1 MQIQSRTSDVHIWLG
16 HIANEV
22 DLFEKN
28 EPNSAG
34 AMLLLVSF
42 LLRLM
47 KSPSF
52 TPKTFLA
59 LLFQKDKA
67 KEKNKSKNRNLKP
80 RIQSF

>member
-1 MQIQSRTSDVHIWLG
+1 MKSIYL
-16 HIANEV
+16 
-22 DLFEKN
+22 LMEKK
-28 EPNSAG
+28 EPNAAG

-47 KSPSF
+47 RSPSF
-52 TPKTFLA
+52 TAKTFLA

-67 KEKNKSKNRNLKP
+67 KEENKSKNRNLKP